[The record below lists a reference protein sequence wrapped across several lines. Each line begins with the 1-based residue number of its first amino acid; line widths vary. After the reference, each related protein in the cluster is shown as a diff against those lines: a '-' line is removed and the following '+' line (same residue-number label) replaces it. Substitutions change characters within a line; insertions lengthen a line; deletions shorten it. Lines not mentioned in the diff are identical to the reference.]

1 MEENEV
7 LNRLSDTATQKPIK
21 LKIEIVNLSRWD
33 RVLVSIGLKKKYREF
48 EIKPLVY
55 GKLIQ
60 ISSLILSFGAK
71 LVIINREEYKDG
83 AYSMANDHGIKLA
96 EIIAIAISK
105 ERYPS
110 PSLRKFILDNL
121 TVPELFEVVKLVTG
135 QLEVNSFLSSIIL
148 LTGINVLKSEVS
160 PLESV
165 ETIARTGLSAAS

>member
-71 LVIINREEYKDG
+71 LVSINREEYKDG